1 VTSPHATNAAPW
13 ESLRLDTPGATGTRI
28 RLAKRRLLAAND
40 ELVGAA
46 GFGLCEYGIPDDEA
60 VSVEALGVAGA
71 IELIPTV
78 GAELIGAPVAHGGVS
93 SAVHRER
100 VIADASPVMGRVW
113 LPAAE

>member
-1 VTSPHATNAAPW
+1 MTSLDAAHEAPW
-13 ESLRLDTPGATGTRI
+13 VALRLDTPGSTGTRI

-46 GFGLCEYGIPDDEA
+46 GLGLCEYGIPDDKA
-60 VSVEALGVAGA
+60 VPVDALGVAGA

-78 GAELIGAPVAHGGVS
+78 GAELIGAPVAHGDVS